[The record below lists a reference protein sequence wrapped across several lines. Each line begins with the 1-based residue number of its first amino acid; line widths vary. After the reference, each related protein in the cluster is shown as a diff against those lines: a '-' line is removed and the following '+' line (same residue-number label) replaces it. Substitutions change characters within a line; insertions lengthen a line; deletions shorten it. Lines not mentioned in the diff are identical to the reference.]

1 VSQLRDNAVDPA
13 GVRPFRANGV
23 PWRGAARMP
32 MDRRLRRWLLWL
44 AWRYRYLA
52 GFMLYGFLSI
62 VLEVALIRLMLVF
75 LENGGGQSGSIPAFV
90 SIPAFLVG
98 MLFAFFMNAYF
109 NFRVSREQFARTF
122 FLFTLVSI
130 LSYSLNVAAKNWL
143 GAVGYSEGRFITAG
157 CLFMIAYTL
166 HRRFTFRKT
175 ARNLGL
181 AVYATGGDSVREA
194 FEHVGDLCDHVHVD
208 LVDATFDPE
217 AAPVDVEQ
225 IRQARRLWAWQPFC
239 LHVMSRTPLRW
250 IDECRDLADCFLVHV
265 DVDDD
270 VSEVIARC
278 RQQRRS
284 VGVVWHHKVTFAQIM
299 PYLPHVDFVMVL
311 AVERPG
317 RSGQVMMDV
326 ALEAAAMLDA
336 LASRYG
342 YELIFDGGVTRENV
356 HDVPARIIVSASGV
370 LRAENPA
377 HTALLLRTPAP

>member
-1 VSQLRDNAVDPA
+1 VSQHRDNSGDPA
-13 GVRPFRANGV
+13 GVRPFRTNGV
-23 PWRGAARMP
+23 PWRGAVGMP

-62 VLEVALIRLMLVF
+62 VLEVALIRFVF
-75 LENGGGQSGSIPAFV
+75 VFPDRWGELART
-90 SIPAFLVG
+90 IPAFLIG
-98 MLFAFFMNAYF
+98 MLFAFFMNAFF
-109 NFRVSREQFARTF
+109 NFRVSREQFARAF
-122 FLFTLVSI
+122 FLFALVSI
-130 LSYSLNVAAKNWL
+130 VSYSLNLAAMTRFGL
-143 GAVGYSEGRFITAG
+143 ADYPLGRFVTAG

-181 AVYATGGDSVREA
+181 AVYASEGDSVREA
-194 FEHVGDLCDHVHVD
+194 FEHVGDLCDHIHFD

-217 AAPVDVEQ
+217 AAPVDLEQ
-225 IRQARRLWAWQPFC
+225 IREARRLWAWQPFC

-270 VSEVIARC
+270 VAEVIARC
-278 RQQRRS
+278 RQRRRS
-284 VGVVWHHKVTFAQIM
+284 VGVVWHHTVTFGQIM

-317 RSGQVMMDV
+317 HSGQEMMDA
-326 ALEAAAMLDA
+326 ALEAAATFDA

-342 YELIFDGGVTRENV
+342 YELIFDGGVTKENV
-356 HDVPARIIVSASGV
+356 HHVPARIIVSASGV

>member
-1 VSQLRDNAVDPA
+1 VSQLKDNPGGLL

-23 PWRGAARMP
+23 PWRGTVGMP
-32 MDRRLRRWLLWL
+32 MDQRLRRWLLWL
-44 AWRYRYLA
+44 VWRYRYLA
-52 GFMLYGFLSI
+52 GFILYGFLSI
-62 VLEVALIRLMLVF
+62 VLEVALIRATLLF
-75 LENGGGQSGSIPAFV
+75 LGEWGEAPPSIPAFV
-90 SIPAFLVG
+90 SIPAFLAG

-109 NFRVSREQFARTF
+109 NFRVSRQHFARAF

-130 LSYSLNVAAKNWL
+130 LSYSLNLAAAAL
-143 GAVGYSEGRFITAG
+143 LDLEDYAPGRFITAA

-181 AVYATGGDSVREA
+181 AVYASEKDSVREA

-217 AAPVDVEQ
+217 VGPVDLDQ
-225 IRQARRLWAWQPFC
+225 IREARRLWAWQPFC
-239 LHVMSRTPLRW
+239 LHVMSRRPLQW
-250 IDECRDLADCFLVHV
+250 LDACGDLADCFLVHV

-270 VSEVIARC
+270 LAEVIARC
-278 RQQRRS
+278 RQRRRS
-284 VGVVWHHKVTFAQIM
+284 VGMVWHHTVAFGQIM

-311 AVERPG
+311 GVEQPG
-317 RSGQVMMDV
+317 HSGQKLMDV
-326 ALEAAAMLDA
+326 ALEAADMLDA

-342 YELIFDGGVTRENV
+342 YELIFDGGVTKENV
-356 HDVPARIIVSASGV
+356 GRIPARIIVSSSGV

-377 HTALLLRTPAP
+377 HTALFLRAPAP